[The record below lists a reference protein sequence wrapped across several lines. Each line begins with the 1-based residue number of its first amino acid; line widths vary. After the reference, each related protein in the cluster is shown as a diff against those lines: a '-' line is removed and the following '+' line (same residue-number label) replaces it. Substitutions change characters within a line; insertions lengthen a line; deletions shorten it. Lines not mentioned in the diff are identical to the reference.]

1 MQYSC
6 GGVSQEVFSAAFGVG
21 PTTKYGA
28 RPNASRFSGH
38 AKGAHRKRSFV
49 AAAASVDGDTLGVRG
64 KTLRYGSDMSLTG
77 MVNVRLS
84 GEQLTASAS
93 YMIGGGMA
101 SFRFGGGF

>member
-1 MQYSC
+1 M
-6 GGVSQEVFSAAFGVG
+6 
-21 PTTKYGA
+21 
-28 RPNASRFSGH
+28 
-38 AKGAHRKRSFV
+38 
-49 AAAASVDGDTLGVRG
+49 RG